1 MASLNR
7 RDDEETMAK
16 DVRPATQPQ
25 DELSF
30 MYFPDSYRWS
40 HGLLIGLN
48 AAPWGGAEIGEVNR
62 IGLRLKAHVGD
73 DRAWFREW
81 SREAEKVEAS
91 GRTRLAAGYG
101 ASAAAYLLRAANYYH
116 VGERFL
122 QPKSEGL
129 DAYRRGVECFRD
141 AAKLLKHPRIEHVE
155 VPYEGASLPALLVHA
170 ETTARPDRV
179 PAMVF
184 FDGFDITKEIQY
196 FKGVPDLAQR
206 GIACLIVDGPGNG
219 ESPRFRKLY
228 LHHETERYGAAA
240 YEYLASRPEIDPQRI
255 GVMAISLGG
264 YYAPRAAAFEHRFAC
279 CIAWGAQWDYWATWK
294 KRFDLLDS
302 GKLPSLSVPWEHLL
316 WIFNVNTRD
325 EAMKMLEGFRL
336 DGIVQKIR
344 CPFLLLHGEGD
355 EQLPLAVAQTCIEQ
369 VGSRDKTLKVFT
381 REEGG
386 YHHCQ
391 IDNVSIGISFMWD
404 WLEDRLLKRCR
415 HNVFPPPARQAVP
428 GSAERYPRRRAHARS
443 ARDRRSRHR
452 SRLRGRGLRRAPDG
466 VQVRSH
472 HFCNGPDRLLPRAGQ
487 RERHRDDGCEAV
499 VAARDAAPA

>member
-1 MASLNR
+1 MSLDN
-7 RDDEETMAK
+7 TA
-16 DVRPATQPQ
+16 PGTQAQ

-30 MYFPDSYRWS
+30 MYFPESYRWS
-40 HGLLIGLN
+40 HGLLIALN

-62 IGLRLKAHVGD
+62 IGLRLRAQVGD

-81 SREAEKVEAS
+81 SREAERVEAA
-91 GRTRLAAGYG
+91 GRARLAQGHR
-101 ASAAAYLLRAANYYH
+101 ASAAAYLMRAANYYH

-122 QPKSEGL
+122 QPKSAGL
-129 DAYRRGVECFRD
+129 DQYRRGVECFRD
-141 AAKLLKHPRIEHVE
+141 AAKLLGRPRIEHVE
-155 VPYEGASLPALLVHA
+155 VPYEGSSLPALFVHPEPHGRA
-170 ETTARPDRV
+170 SPA

-219 ESPRFRKLY
+219 ESARFRGLY
-228 LHHETERYGAAA
+228 LHHETERYGSAA
-240 YEYLASRPEIDPQRI
+240 YEFLAGRPEIDEKRI

-264 YYAPRAAAFEHRFAC
+264 YYAPRVAAFEPRFAC

-316 WIFNVNTRD
+316 WIFNVASRK
-325 EAMKMLEGFRL
+325 EAMEKLEGFRL
-336 DGIVQKIR
+336 DGVVQKIR

-355 EQLPLAVAQTCIEQ
+355 EQLPLSVAQTCIEE
-369 VGSRDKTLKVFT
+369 VGSKDKTLKVFT

-391 IDNVSIGISFMWD
+391 IDNVSIAVAYMCD
-404 WLEDRLLKRCR
+404 WLQDRLLSR
-415 HNVFPPPARQAVP
+415 PAD
-428 GSAERYPRRRAHARS
+428 SAQRG
-443 ARDRRSRHR
+443 DRE
-452 SRLRGRGLRRAPDG
+452 P
-466 VQVRSH
+466 
-472 HFCNGPDRLLPRAGQ
+472 
-487 RERHRDDGCEAV
+487 
-499 VAARDAAPA
+499 